1 MTLTM
6 DCDGADITTIEGL
19 VDRATGELDRP
30 AAGIFG
36 QLRLPVRLLYPR
48 RDHDGQSAAQ

>member
-6 DCDGADITTIEGL
+6 DCDGSEITTIEGL
-19 VDRATGELDRP
+19 ADRATGELDA

-36 QLRLPVRLLYPR
+36 QLRISVRFLYPR
-48 RDHDGQSAAQ
+48 CNHDSKSAFK